1 MFLSIKLDDYVKLE
15 EMIGNMGTLTMSEH
29 ISTLIHIIQQIIDRG
44 VKDIYFEVLTDVQE
58 IGEEG
63 NLEKTYIIYDSRYH
77 FEYHEYCL
85 LLDDL
90 FNKMFISC
98 IDDISDDDMI
108 QNIINH
114 FLSNETI
121 DFLNNI
127 YDNFDT
133 IN

>member
-1 MFLSIKLDDYVKLE
+1 
-15 EMIGNMGTLTMSEH
+15 MIGNMGTLTMSEH
-29 ISTLIHIIQQIIDRG
+29 ISTLVHIIQQIIDRG
-44 VKDIYFEVLTDVQE
+44 VKGIYFEVLTDVQE

-77 FEYHEYCL
+77 FEYHKHRL
-85 LLDDL
+85 LLEDL

-108 QNIINH
+108 QNVINH
-114 FLSNETI
+114 FLSDETI